1 MAPPIKMSE
10 LSVIATVLFIT
21 VSFQSCL
28 AFFSQSYYNNSHAL
42 AGDISKRFQVALL
55 INATVRSKN
64 WQAGKINCLLLPQ
77 SGCMQGQ
84 PLAHTHGIALILS
97 GLIRVVYEY
106 PSAK

>member
-1 MAPPIKMSE
+1 MSE

-64 WQAGKINCLLLPQ
+64 WQAGKL
-77 SGCMQGQ
+77 
-84 PLAHTHGIALILS
+84 IAYFFHKA
-97 GLIRVVYEY
+97 VVCKA
-106 PSAK
+106 SRLRTRMALR